1 MAVHKTQGLMKVFR
15 KQRERLAG
23 ENKVLPY
30 LRYAIGEILL
40 VVIGILIALQV
51 NNWNENR
58 KEQKQEIQIYSELES
73 ELLQNKKEILNT
85 ITKQKKI
92 NKSTQS
98 LIYDIVKKEP
108 YSNTIYDRFAK
119 SSDKFQII
127 PETSA
132 YEGLKNIGLQIL
144 SNDSLRIRITDLY
157 QLNFK
162 RFDELGDKN
171 SELSSERLLFP
182 YQDKYLFADYNQTAK
197 YGFKYSDSIT
207 VQKLKIKDYDKFL
220 TDNNLL
226 KVLQLTLYDR
236 SNKIDFET
244 ETVIKIEETIKR
256 IKKELDKLNK

>member
-1 MAVHKTQGLMKVFR
+1 MAADNNVIK
-15 KQRERLAG
+15 
-23 ENKVLPY
+23 Y

-58 KEQKQEIQIYSELES
+58 KEQKQEIQIYTELES

-85 ITKQKKI
+85 ITKQKKRI
-92 NKSTQS
+92 KSTQS

-108 YSNTIYDRFAK
+108 YSSTIYNRFVTA
-119 SSDKFQII
+119 SDEFQII

-144 SNDSLRIRITDLY
+144 SNDSLRIRITNLY
-157 QLNFK
+157 QLDFK
-162 RFDELGDKN
+162 HFDESGDKN
-171 SELSSERLLFP
+171 SEYSIEGLLFP

-197 YGFKYSDSIT
+197 YAFKYSDSIT
-207 VQKLKIKDYDKFL
+207 VQRLKIKDYDKFL
-220 TDNNLL
+220 ADNELL

>member
-1 MAVHKTQGLMKVFR
+1 MPFIFKNIRRKLAAQNRVMAYF
-15 KQRERLAG
+15 
-23 ENKVLPY
+23 
-30 LRYAIGEILL
+30 RYAIGEILL

-51 NNWNENR
+51 NNWNEHQ
-58 KEQKQEIQIYSELES
+58 KEQKQEIQIYTELES

-92 NKSTQS
+92 IKSTQS

-108 YSNTIYDRFAK
+108 YSSTIYNRFAR
-119 SSDKFQII
+119 SGDEFQII

-144 SNDSLRIRITDLY
+144 SNDSLRIRITNLY
-157 QLNFK
+157 QLDFK
-162 RFDELGDKN
+162 RFDESGDKN
-171 SELSSERLLFP
+171 SEYSIEGLLFP

-207 VQKLKIKDYDKFL
+207 VQRLKITDYDKFL

-244 ETVIKIEETIKR
+244 ETMIKIKETIKR